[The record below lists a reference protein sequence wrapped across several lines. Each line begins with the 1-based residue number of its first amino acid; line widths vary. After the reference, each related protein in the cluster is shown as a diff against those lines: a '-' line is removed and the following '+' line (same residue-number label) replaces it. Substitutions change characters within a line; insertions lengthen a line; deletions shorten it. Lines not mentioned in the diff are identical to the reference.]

1 MLESGIGEAFNIAV
15 STLPNYTIIGDV
27 APSDRYF
34 TDDVIAPFIELNR
47 DGTIDVPP
55 TPGIGVQPDE
65 KKIRRY
71 TVERIVVD

>member
-1 MLESGIGEAFNIAV
+1 MLESGIGEAFNIGV

-27 APSDRYF
+27 APSNRYF

-47 DGTIDVPP
+47 DGTIEVPSAAGLGV
-55 TPGIGVQPDE
+55 TPDG